1 MEEVYNIFK
10 MTREEKGQIID
21 VLAEK
26 FSQHNHFYITDA
38 SGLTVAQINA
48 FRRLCFNAGVE
59 YGVYKNTLIR
69 KALEK
74 QKGNYEEL
82 FDTLH
87 GFSGVI
93 FSKES
98 GNAPAKAIKEF
109 RKKLDGKPVLKA
121 ASIDSG
127 LFIGDENLN
136 MLSELKSKNELIGDV
151 IMLLQSPAKNVISA
165 LLSSKHKLA
174 GLVKTLEERKN

>member
-1 MEEVYNIFK
+1 

-21 VLAEK
+21 ALAEK

-48 FRRLCFNAGVE
+48 FRRLCFNAGIE

-74 QKGNYEEL
+74 QEGNYEEL
-82 FDTLH
+82 FGALQ
-87 GFSGVI
+87 GFSGVL

-98 GNAPAKAIKEF
+98 GNVPARVIKEY
-109 RKKLDGKPVLKA
+109 RKKQQGKPGLKA
-121 ASIDSG
+121 ASIESA
-127 LFIGDENLN
+127 LFIGEEHLDT
-136 MLSELKSKNELIGDV
+136 LSELKSKNELIGEIV
-151 IMLLQSPAKNVISA
+151 SLLQSPAKNVLSA
-165 LLSSKHKLA
+165 LLSGKQTVA
-174 GLVKTLEERKN
+174 GLVKALEERKQ